1 VNIDIN
7 KIRKDFPILNQKI
20 YKKPLIYLDNAATTQ
35 KPQQVI
41 DAETKVYQNWNSNI
55 HRGVHF
61 LSDKMTKKYER
72 SRENIQRFINAK
84 HSHEIIF
91 TSGTTFSIN
100 AVAFSFGEKYIFEND
115 EIIVTEMEHH
125 ANIVAWQMLCD
136 RKNAKLKVLPIDDNG
151 DLMISELE
159 KLIGPK
165 TKIIAFTHVSNT
177 LGTINQVKEI
187 TKIAHKNNIPVLIDG
202 AQAIQHSDVDVQD
215 LDCDFYVFSGHKLY
229 APTGIGILYGKE
241 KWLNA
246 MPPYQGGGDMIE
258 KVSFEKTTFNKLP
271 FKFEA
276 GTTNYAGAVGLSE
289 AINYIKNI
297 GLEEISIYE
306 TQLLEYATQKLS
318 AIPELEIYGKS
329 QNKISVISFLL
340 KNIHH
345 YDTGLILDKLGIAV
359 RTGHHCTQPLMDR
372 LNIDGTVRASFSF
385 FNTYEEIDILY
396 DALLRVVKMF
406 N

>member
-1 VNIDIN
+1 
-7 KIRKDFPILNQKI
+7 
-20 YKKPLIYLDNAATTQ
+20 
-35 KPQQVI
+35 
-41 DAETKVYQNWNSNI
+41 
-55 HRGVHF
+55 
-61 LSDKMTKKYER
+61 
-72 SRENIQRFINAK
+72 
-84 HSHEIIF
+84 
-91 TSGTTFSIN
+91 
-100 AVAFSFGEKYIFEND
+100 
-115 EIIVTEMEHH
+115 
-125 ANIVAWQMLCD
+125 
-136 RKNAKLKVLPIDDNG
+136 
-151 DLMISELE
+151 
-159 KLIGPK
+159 
-165 TKIIAFTHVSNT
+165 
-177 LGTINQVKEI
+177 
-187 TKIAHKNNIPVLIDG
+187 LIDG